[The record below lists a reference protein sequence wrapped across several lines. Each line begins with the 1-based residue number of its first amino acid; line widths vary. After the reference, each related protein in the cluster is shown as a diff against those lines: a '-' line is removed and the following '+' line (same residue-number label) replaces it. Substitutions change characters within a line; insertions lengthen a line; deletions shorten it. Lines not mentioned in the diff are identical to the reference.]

1 LDILFIKHLYIYI
14 GFEGEE
20 MTKLERFKKRVD
32 TANVQLSVV
41 QELKKQIKELKQQV
55 KDLKM
60 ENDYFRFRAW
70 ERKKER

>member
-1 LDILFIKHLYIYI
+1 
-14 GFEGEE
+14 

-32 TANVQLSVV
+32 VADVQLSVV

-70 ERKKER
+70 QKGKIK